1 MLRDPARAAKNEAE
15 AHRGA
20 PGRGCAI
27 ACAAVAAATTAA
39 GAPMGG
45 EYPWPILLVTGNSAG
60 QPAGRRPSEAWLGV
74 EPILRGGGVH
84 RVRTPVRG
92 QGNVGPTVQPQLW
105 GHPLVVPL
113 LAPFQLSPAPCS
125 LCSSPPLFH
134 FRCSGGDQLM
144 RGFCGAP
151 RKVTDLIVSH
161 VYCDCFPDSAMYP
174 GSHLNLNLLS
184 AELGSCVAV
193 ALPHCHSPGVLSAV
207 SPLPK
212 GVPSCPCS
220 FLFLPGT

>member
-1 MLRDPARAAKNEAE
+1 MPGCGRAPSQSSPASPRLRSPCDSVPLRCLTSMLRDPARAAKNEAE

-27 ACAAVAAATTAA
+27 ACAAATAATTAA
-39 GAPMGG
+39 GAPVGG

-125 LCSSPPLFH
+125 LCSPPPDFSTLDAVGEISS
-134 FRCSGGDQLM
+134 CA
-144 RGFCGAP
+144 GFVGHP
-151 RKVTDLIVSH
+151 ERSQI
-161 VYCDCFPDSAMYP
+161 
-174 GSHLNLNLLS
+174 
-184 AELGSCVAV
+184 
-193 ALPHCHSPGVLSAV
+193 
-207 SPLPK
+207 
-212 GVPSCPCS
+212 
-220 FLFLPGT
+220 